1 MLIHELR
8 DGRARYHLVRFPS
21 PAIVSARRAKRGRSR
36 AGRGSIVT
44 VLVPHTGAHTGG
56 SVAEWLACSAQ
67 AQKGPG
73 SNHSRDAVG

>member
-1 MLIHELR
+1 VLIHELR

-21 PAIVSARRAKRGRSR
+21 LSIVSARRAKRGR
-36 AGRGSIVT
+36 AGSIVT

-56 SVAEWLACSAQ
+56 SVADWLTCWTQ

-73 SNHSRDAVG
+73 SNRSRDAVG